1 MLVTV
6 ENDIHEMNVIVRFKR
21 GKRVYSCSIR
31 RGGHI
36 QSIVGTECALKGTAE
51 ILLKDLAAD
60 LKSGKWEIGTMN
72 GRPYAKRTDSSLR
85 SMVAATNWGSEE

>member
-6 ENDIHEMNVIVRFKR
+6 KDDIHEMNVIVRFKR

-36 QSIVGTECALKGTAE
+36 QSIVGTECSTSALAE
-51 ILLKDLAAD
+51 VLLEELAKDLR
-60 LKSGKWEIGTMN
+60 SGRWEIGTMN

-85 SMVAATNWGSEE
+85 SMMAATNWGSEE

>member
-6 ENDIHEMNVIVRFKR
+6 KDDILEMNVIVRFKR

-36 QSIVGTECALKGTAE
+36 QSIVGTECSTSALAE
-51 ILLKDLAAD
+51 VLLEELAKDLR
-60 LKSGKWEIGTMN
+60 SGRWEIGTMN

-85 SMVAATNWGSEE
+85 SMMAATNWGSEE

>member
-6 ENDIHEMNVIVRFKR
+6 KDDIHEMNVIVRFKR

-36 QSIVGTECALKGTAE
+36 QSIVGTECSFKGTAE
-51 ILLKDLAAD
+51 ILLKDLARD

-72 GRPYAKRTDSSLR
+72 SRPYARK
-85 SMVAATNWGSEE
+85 VA

>member
-6 ENDIHEMNVIVRFKR
+6 ENDIFEMNVMS
-21 GKRVYSCSIR
+21 RVKDSGETVWSVSTR

-36 QSIVGTECALKGTAE
+36 QSIVGTECSFEGTAE

-60 LKSGKWEIGTMN
+60 LKSGKWVLGTVN
-72 GRPYAKRTDSSLR
+72 ARPYAKR
-85 SMVAATNWGSEE
+85 AA

>member
-6 ENDIHEMNVIVRFKR
+6 KDDIHEMNVIVRFKR

-36 QSIVGTECALKGTAE
+36 QSIVGTECSFKGTAE
-51 ILLKDLAAD
+51 ILLKDLAED
-60 LKSGKWEIGTMN
+60 LRSGKWEIGTVN
-72 GRPYAKRTDSSLR
+72 GRPYARPLR
-85 SMVAATNWGSEE
+85 G